1 MSLNDRLRVV
11 ANGLK
16 DNLLTKFM
24 LKDEII
30 KPKYDG

>member
-24 LKDEII
+24 LKDR
-30 KPKYDG
+30 

>member
-24 LKDEII
+24 LRIDN